1 MNRGKA
7 KPTAEPDRPGSGAAI
22 NESGM
27 TLIEVMISLVV
38 LGVVLVGLAQGLVYG
53 IKVNSESKMKVAS
66 LNTCKYLTENLK
78 TQISQSQTVFDATAA
93 STSTYYVDT
102 NGNRTTTTSNGNQVD
117 TFISG
122 TATTA
127 SAFRVTVV
135 ISDSALTQT
144 ENGVAK
150 VLVKTLDVKV
160 VDVQNRDKA
169 GREVEMQVEIIRPP
183 KNVAGT

>member
-7 KPTAEPDRPGSGAAI
+7 KPTVQPDRPDSGAAT

-38 LGVVLVGLAQGLVYG
+38 LGIVLVGLAQGLVYG
-53 IKVNSESKMKVAS
+53 IKVNSESKMKVAN
-66 LNTCKYLTENLK
+66 LNMCKYLTENLK

-93 STSTYYVDT
+93 NSSTYYVDT

-117 TFISG
+117 TYTGG

-127 SAFRVTVV
+127 SAFRVNVV
-135 ISDSALTQT
+135 VSDSSLTQT
-144 ENGVAK
+144 VNGVSK
-150 VLVKTLDVKV
+150 VLVKVLDVTV
-160 VDVQNRDKA
+160 VDVQNRDKT
-169 GREVEMQVEIIRPP
+169 GRTVEMRVEIIRP
-183 KNVAGT
+183 AT